1 MNNEII
7 NALNVLKFGGTV
19 LYPTDTIWGIGCD
32 ALSDIAV
39 ERIFKIKNRDYSKS
53 LICLASSFK
62 MIEEY
67 VSVKDIEKLEKISN
81 ETPTT
86 FIFDNPKIIS
96 NYVTADS
103 NSIAFRDPDNDC
115 CLDLIESLGR
125 PIVSSSANLSGEK
138 IPLNFSEI
146 SSRIKNNVDYI
157 VKQDKNINSHSS
169 SRILKLQD
177 DGSFLTLRWSHI
189 QKKY

>member
-103 NSIAFRDPDNDC
+103 NSIAFRVPDNDF

-138 IPLNFSEI
+138 IPLNFNEI
-146 SSRIKNNVDYI
+146 SSRIKNNVDYR